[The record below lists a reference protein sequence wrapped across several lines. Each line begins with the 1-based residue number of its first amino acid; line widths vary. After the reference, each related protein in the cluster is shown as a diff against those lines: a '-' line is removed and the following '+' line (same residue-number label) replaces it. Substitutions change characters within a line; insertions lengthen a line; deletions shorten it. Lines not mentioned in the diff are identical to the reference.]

1 MHFTLNGTRIK
12 RMLCNADY
20 GGFFTTKGTK
30 DFLGDDTI
38 TLRFGWTR
46 INADFLPQKAQKI
59 L

>member
-1 MHFTLNGTRIK
+1 
-12 RMLCNADY
+12 MLCNADY

-46 INADFLPQKAQKI
+46 INADFLNTKGTKDFEV
-59 L
+59 